1 VLLHCQQ
8 LLRTLNDEKA
18 SDAIS
23 KFATST
29 RSKNSMKWS
38 LYSSALQYDSSNG
51 SSSSEHERVA
61 DLKVVQP
68 DAPPLQCLSW
78 CVTGLHHLS

>member
-1 VLLHCQQ
+1 VLLLQCQQ
-8 LLRTLNDEKA
+8 LLPTLNDENA

-38 LYSSALQYDSSNG
+38 LYSSALQCSSSNV
-51 SSSSEHERVA
+51 SSSREHE
-61 DLKVVQP
+61 
-68 DAPPLQCLSW
+68 
-78 CVTGLHHLS
+78 